1 MEIYLWIII
10 KGSAEMSQML
20 VIVIIQQLIGVV
32 VVIIACILNKTV
44 YIL

>member
-10 KGSAEMSQML
+10 KGSAKMSQML
-20 VIVIIQQLIGVV
+20 VIVTIQQLIEVV

>member
-10 KGSAEMSQML
+10 KGSAKMSQML
-20 VIVIIQQLIGVV
+20 VIVTIQQLIEV